1 MIQVPDPACQ
11 LVNGRTSYSFW
22 ISEPY
27 RNVRRTVHLEIWNR
41 SVRRTRVRPYW
52 RSPYGGR
59 VRRTSDVNFSETVCL
74 IYIKISQILN
84 IDVDQKLLKFH
95 VNQTTRFRD
104 IDVGSWP
111 FVFAIRHCLT
121 LLPYFVRHGTA
132 QFSLYKWVAV
142 PILGDVNHT
151 WFMMTFNINFVFCL
165 TLVYR
170 RFNSPTLFSWR
181 LFVIWFFFGKIIFQY
196 AFWY

>member
-1 MIQVPDPACQ
+1 MKKI
-11 LVNGRTSYSFW
+11 VNGRTSYSFW

-111 FVFAIRHCLT
+111 FVFAVRRCRT
-121 LLPYFVRHGTA
+121 LLPYVVAVHCCRTLFGTVRHGSA
-132 QFSLYKWVAV
+132 ELWPHIVRPYDVLEKSGYGRSLIY
-142 PILGDVNHT
+142 
-151 WFMMTFNINFVFCL
+151 
-165 TLVYR
+165 
-170 RFNSPTLFSWR
+170 S
-181 LFVIWFFFGKIIFQY
+181 VISVE
-196 AFWY
+196 

>member
-1 MIQVPDPACQ
+1 MKSKVDISHYPKVSFELRHINHVTGSRVICDMT

-111 FVFAIRHCLT
+111 FVFAVRRCRT
-121 LLPYFVRHGTA
+121 LLPYI
-132 QFSLYKWVAV
+132 VAV
-142 PILGDVNHT
+142 LCSARYGTVRP
-151 WFMMTFNINFVFCL
+151 NFD
-165 TLVYR
+165 
-170 RFNSPTLFSWR
+170 PT
-181 LFVIWFFFGKIIFQY
+181 
-196 AFWY
+196 